1 MEWLAAE
8 YHITIAAAVWETPL
22 EIALIL
28 LPVRNQRLGG
38 SSGPS
43 YATQASCRARNKA
56 AKFLSDHF
64 EIVSKPVTE
73 TGWKLGANTY
83 LKI

>member
-1 MEWLAAE
+1 MEWLAHE
-8 YHITIAAAVWETPL
+8 YQITIAEAVWETPL

-43 YATQASCRARNKA
+43 YATKASMRARNKA
-56 AKFLSDHF
+56 AKFLREHF
-64 EIVSKPVTE
+64 EIVNKPVSE
-73 TGWKLGANTY
+73 TGWKLGEHTY